1 MNPKKIETLARVIQ
15 FLPSSDPHFADSPYL
30 SEVPHLWFLTDM
42 MGENVTRE
50 EATQAAELARH
61 LERNDRMIPDDVRRR
76 VLRYWYD

>member
-30 SEVPHLWFLTDM
+30 SDVPHPWFM
-42 MGENVTRE
+42 PVIMGGNVTKE
-50 EATQAAELARH
+50 EVTQASELSRH
-61 LERNDRMIPDDVRRR
+61 LVRNDYMIPDEIRRR